1 MPTPIMPNS
10 NSPLGQGT
18 GKDAL
23 ISVNITA
30 PWLRAFASLFAS
42 AILPDM
48 LVVYVGTVAPTG
60 WVHDVTAGLP
70 SLPAGMIWIKRV

>member
-10 NSPLGQGT
+10 NSPLGQGI
-18 GKDAL
+18 GKDAH

-42 AILPDM
+42 AILPNM
-48 LVVYVGTVAPTG
+48 LVIYVGASAPEG
-60 WVHDVTAGLP
+60 WVEDVTAGLP
-70 SLPAGMIWIKRV
+70 SLPSGMIWIKRV